1 MVQPIPLLERRR
13 TKMKKVLVTGATGCI
28 GEAIV
33 RYFAKEG
40 YFVYIHYNRQE
51 EKARALLDAIQN
63 GEIIQCDLTQKEAV
77 KKAFESLHVNV
88 LVNNAGITQ
97 DKLFFFMEEE
107 EWQNVMDANLNTLF
121 YVTKQILPTMMKEKE
136 GSIVNVSSISGLVGN
151 VGQVNYS
158 TTKGGIIAF
167 TKALCAEV
175 ARYNI
180 RVNAVAPG
188 VIESEMIHSVDKNVT
203 AMIPCK
209 RLGRPEEVAEVVF
222 FLGDKATYVN
232 GEVINI
238 SGGMVR

>member
-1 MVQPIPLLERRR
+1 M
-13 TKMKKVLVTGATGCI
+13 

-33 RYFAKEG
+33 RYFARHH
-40 YFVYIHYNRQE
+40 YFVYIHCKSQK
-51 EKARALLDAIQN
+51 EKALALCKEIQN
-63 GEIIQCDLTQKEAV
+63 AEVLQFDITDKAEVKRILSPLEID
-77 KKAFESLHVNV
+77 V
-88 LVNNAGITQ
+88 LINNAGITK

-107 EWQNVMDANLNTLF
+107 EWSDVMDTNLNSLF
-121 YVTKQILPTMMKEKE
+121 YVTKQILPFMIKQKE
-136 GSIVNVSSISGLVGN
+136 GAIVNVASISGLVGN
-151 VGQVNYS
+151 TGQVNYS
-158 TTKGGIIAF
+158 ASKGGMIAF

-188 VIESEMIHSVDKNVT
+188 VIESEMIHNVDKNIT
-203 AMIPCK
+203 SLIPAK
-209 RLGRPEEVAEVVF
+209 RLGSAEEVAEVVF

>member
-1 MVQPIPLLERRR
+1 
-13 TKMKKVLVTGATGCI
+13 MKKVLITGATGSL
-28 GEAIV
+28 GAAIV
-33 RYFAKEG
+33 RYFAQEG
-40 YFVYIHYNRQE
+40 YFVYIHYKNQKDKALALRE
-51 EKARALLDAIQN
+51 EIQN
-63 GEIIQCDLTQKEAV
+63 AEVIQCDLTQKEAV
-77 KKAFESLHVNV
+77 KHAFESLHVNV

-107 EWQNVMDANLNTLF
+107 EWHDVMDANLNSLF
-121 YVTKQILPTMMKEKE
+121 YVTKQILPHMMKEKT
-136 GSIVNVSSISGLVGN
+136 GAIVNVSSISGLVGN
-151 VGQVNYS
+151 MGQVNYS

-188 VIESEMIHSVDKNVT
+188 VIESEMIHAVDKNIT
-203 AMIPCK
+203 DLIPCK

>member
-1 MVQPIPLLERRR
+1 
-13 TKMKKVLVTGATGCI
+13 MKKVLVTGATGSL

-40 YFVYIHYNRQE
+40 YFVYIHYKSHK
-51 EKARALLDAIQN
+51 EKALALLDEIKH
-63 GEIIQCDLTQKEAV
+63 GEILQFDITQKEEV
-77 KKAFESLHVNV
+77 KLALESLHVNV
-88 LVNNAGITQ
+88 LVNNAGITK
-97 DKLFFFMEEE
+97 DKLFFFMEDEA
-107 EWQNVMDANLNTLF
+107 WSDVMDVNLNSLF
-121 YVTKQILPTMMKEKE
+121 YVTKQILPNMIKEKA

-158 TTKGGIIAF
+158 AAKGGIIAF

-188 VIESEMIHSVDKNVT
+188 VIESEMVHAVDKNIT
-203 AMIPCK
+203 DLIPCK

>member
-1 MVQPIPLLERRR
+1 
-13 TKMKKVLVTGATGCI
+13 MKKVLVTGAAGSI

-33 RYFAKEG
+33 RYFAQEG
-40 YFVYIHYNRQE
+40 YFVYIHYKSQK
-51 EKARALLDAIQN
+51 EKALALLEEIQN
-63 GEIIQCDLTQKEAV
+63 GEIIQCDLTQKEEV

-88 LVNNAGITQ
+88 LVNNAGITK
-97 DKLFFFMEEE
+97 DKLFFFMEEA
-107 EWQNVMDANLNTLF
+107 EWSDVMDANLNSLF
-121 YVTKQILPTMMKEKE
+121 YVTKQILPNMIKEKS

-151 VGQVNYS
+151 GGQVNYS

-167 TKALCAEV
+167 TKALCVEV
-175 ARYNI
+175 GRYNI

-188 VIESEMIHSVDKNVT
+188 VIESEMIHNVDKSIT
-203 AMIPCK
+203 TIIPCK
-209 RLGRPEEVAEVVF
+209 RLGKPEEVAEVVF

>member
-1 MVQPIPLLERRR
+1 
-13 TKMKKVLVTGATGCI
+13 MKKVLVTGATGSI

-33 RYFAKEG
+33 RYFAKED
-40 YFVYIHYNRQE
+40 YFVYIHYKSQKD
-51 EKARALLDAIQN
+51 KALALLEEIQN
-63 GEIIQCDLTQKEAV
+63 GEIIQCDLTQKEEV

-88 LVNNAGITQ
+88 LVNNAGITK
-97 DKLFFFMEEE
+97 DKLFFFMEEA
-107 EWQNVMDANLNTLF
+107 EWSDVMDANLNSLF
-121 YVTKQILPTMMKEKE
+121 YVTKQILPNMIKEKE

-151 VGQVNYS
+151 GGQVNYS

-167 TKALCAEV
+167 TKALCVEV
-175 ARYNI
+175 GRYNI

-188 VIESEMIHSVDKNVT
+188 VIESEMIQNVDKSITNI
-203 AMIPCK
+203 IPCK
-209 RLGRPEEVAEVVF
+209 RLGKPEEVAEVVF

>member
-1 MVQPIPLLERRR
+1 
-13 TKMKKVLVTGATGCI
+13 MKKVLVTGATGSI

-33 RYFAKEG
+33 RNFAQEG
-40 YFVYIHYNRQE
+40 YFVYIHYKSQK
-51 EKARALLDAIQN
+51 EKALALLEEIQN
-63 GEIIQCDLTQKEAV
+63 GEIIQCDLTQKEEV

-88 LVNNAGITQ
+88 LVNNAGITK
-97 DKLFFFMEEE
+97 DKLFFFMEED
-107 EWQNVMDANLNTLF
+107 EWNGVMDANLNSLF
-121 YVTKQILPTMMKEKE
+121 YVTKQILPNMIKEKA

-151 VGQVNYS
+151 AGQVNYS

-167 TKALCAEV
+167 TKALCMEV

-188 VIESEMIHSVDKNVT
+188 VIESEMIHNVDKSITNL
-203 AMIPCK
+203 IPCK
-209 RLGRPEEVAEVVF
+209 RLGKPEEVAEVVF

>member
-1 MVQPIPLLERRR
+1 
-13 TKMKKVLVTGATGCI
+13 MKKVLVTGATGSL
-28 GEAIV
+28 GAAIV

-40 YFVYIHYNRQE
+40 YFVYIHYRNQK
-51 EKARALLDAIQN
+51 EKALALLEEIKN
-63 GEIIQCDLTQKEAV
+63 GEIIQFDITQKEEV
-77 KKAFESLHVNV
+77 KKALEDLHVNV
-88 LVNNAGITQ
+88 LVNNAGITK

-107 EWQNVMDANLNTLF
+107 EWSDVMDANLNSLF
-121 YVTKQILPTMMKEKE
+121 YVTKQILPNMIKEKA

-151 VGQVNYS
+151 GGQVNYS

-167 TKALCAEV
+167 TKALCVEV

-188 VIESEMIHSVDKNVT
+188 VIESEMIHNVDKSITNI
-203 AMIPCK
+203 IPCK
-209 RLGRPEEVAEVVF
+209 RLGKPEEVAEVVF

>member
-1 MVQPIPLLERRR
+1 
-13 TKMKKVLVTGATGCI
+13 MKKVLVTGATGCL

-40 YFVYIHYNRQE
+40 YFVYIHYHRNK
-51 EKARALLDAIQN
+51 EKALALLEEVKN
-63 GEIIQCDLTQKEAV
+63 GEIIQFDITQKEEV
-77 KKAFESLHVNV
+77 KKALESLHVNV
-88 LVNNAGITQ
+88 LVNNAGITK
-97 DKLFFFMEEE
+97 DKLFFFMEED
-107 EWQNVMDANLNTLF
+107 EWSSVIDANLNSLF
-121 YVTKQILPTMMKEKE
+121 YVTKQILPNMIQEKA

-151 VGQVNYS
+151 GGQVNYS

-167 TKALCAEV
+167 TKALCVEV

-188 VIESEMIHSVDKNVT
+188 VIESEMIQNVDKNIT
-203 AMIPCK
+203 NIIPCK
-209 RLGRPEEVAEVVF
+209 RLGKPEEVAEVVF

>member
-1 MVQPIPLLERRR
+1 
-13 TKMKKVLVTGATGCI
+13 MKKVLVTGATGSL
-28 GEAIV
+28 GAAIV

-40 YFVYIHYNRQE
+40 YFVYIHYRNQK
-51 EKARALLDAIQN
+51 EKALALLEEIKN
-63 GEIIQCDLTQKEAV
+63 GEIIQFDITQKEEV
-77 KKAFESLHVNV
+77 KKALEDLHVNV
-88 LVNNAGITQ
+88 LVNNAGITK
-97 DKLFFFMEEE
+97 DTLFFFMEEE
-107 EWQNVMDANLNTLF
+107 EWSDVMDANLNSLF
-121 YVTKQILPTMMKEKE
+121 YVTKQILPNMIKEKA

-151 VGQVNYS
+151 GGQVNYS

-167 TKALCAEV
+167 TKALCVEV

-188 VIESEMIHSVDKNVT
+188 VIESEMIHNVDKNIT
-203 AMIPCK
+203 NMIPCK

>member
-1 MVQPIPLLERRR
+1 
-13 TKMKKVLVTGATGCI
+13 MKKVLVTGATGSI

-33 RYFAKEG
+33 RYFAQEG
-40 YFVYIHYNRQE
+40 YFVYIHYRSQKD
-51 EKARALLDAIQN
+51 KALALLEEIQN
-63 GEIIQCDLTQKEAV
+63 GELIQCDLTQKEEV
-77 KKAFESLHVNV
+77 KQAFESLHVNV
-88 LVNNAGITQ
+88 LVNNAGITK

-107 EWQNVMDANLNTLF
+107 EWNGVIDANLNTLF
-121 YVTKQILPTMMKEKE
+121 YVTKHILPNMIKEKE

-151 VGQVNYS
+151 GGQVNYS

-167 TKALCAEV
+167 TKALCVEV

-188 VIESEMIHSVDKNVT
+188 VIESEMIHNVDKNIIDF
-203 AMIPCK
+203 IPCK
-209 RLGRPEEVAEVVF
+209 RLGKPEEVAEVVF
-222 FLGDKATYVN
+222 FLGDKATYIN

>member
-1 MVQPIPLLERRR
+1 
-13 TKMKKVLVTGATGCI
+13 MKKVLVTGATGCL

-40 YFVYIHYNRQE
+40 YFVYIHYHRNK
-51 EKARALLDAIQN
+51 EKALALLEEIKN
-63 GEIIQCDLTQKEAV
+63 GEMIQFDITQKEEV
-77 KKAFESLHVNV
+77 KKALESLHVNV
-88 LVNNAGITQ
+88 LVNNAGITK
-97 DKLFFFMEEE
+97 DKLFFFMEED
-107 EWQNVMDANLNTLF
+107 EWSSVIDANLNSLF
-121 YVTKQILPTMMKEKE
+121 YVTKQILPNMIKEKA

-151 VGQVNYS
+151 GGQVNYS

-167 TKALCAEV
+167 TKALCVEV

-188 VIESEMIHSVDKNVT
+188 VIESEMIQNVDKNIT
-203 AMIPCK
+203 NIIPCK
-209 RLGRPEEVAEVVF
+209 RLGKPEEVAEVVF

>member
-1 MVQPIPLLERRR
+1 
-13 TKMKKVLVTGATGCI
+13 MKKVLVTGATGSL
-28 GEAIV
+28 GQAIV
-33 RYFAKEG
+33 RYFANEG
-40 YFVYIHYNRQE
+40 YFVYIHYRSQH
-51 EKARALLDAIQN
+51 EKAQQLLE
-63 GEIIQCDLTQKEAV
+63 EIHHKGDLIACDLSDKEAI
-77 KKAFESLHVNV
+77 KTAFGSLEVDV
-88 LVNNAGITQ
+88 LVNNAGITK

-107 EWQNVMDANLNTLF
+107 EWSDVMDANLNSLF
-121 YVTKQILPTMMKEKE
+121 YVTKQILPSMMKAKS

-151 VGQVNYS
+151 GGQVNYS
-158 TTKGGIIAF
+158 ATKGGINAF
-167 TKALCAEV
+167 TKALCVEV

-188 VIESEMIHSVDKNVT
+188 VIESEMIHNVDKNIT
-203 AMIPCK
+203 QIIPAK

>member
-1 MVQPIPLLERRR
+1 
-13 TKMKKVLVTGATGCI
+13 MKKVLVTGATGSI
-28 GEAIV
+28 GAAIV
-33 RYFAKEG
+33 RCFAKEG
-40 YFVYIHYNRQE
+40 YFVYILYKSQKD
-51 EKARALLDAIQN
+51 KALALLEEIQQ
-63 GEIIQCDLTQKEAV
+63 GEMIQCDLTQKEEV

-88 LVNNAGITQ
+88 LVNNAGITK

-107 EWQNVMDANLNTLF
+107 EWRDVMDANLNSLF
-121 YVTKQILPTMMKEKE
+121 YVTKQILPTMIKEKA

-151 VGQVNYS
+151 GGQVNYS

-167 TKALCAEV
+167 TKALCVEV

-188 VIESEMIHSVDKNVT
+188 VIESEMIHNVDKNIT
-203 AMIPCK
+203 NLIPCK
-209 RLGRPEEVAEVVF
+209 RLGKPEEVAEVVF

>member
-1 MVQPIPLLERRR
+1 
-13 TKMKKVLVTGATGCI
+13 MKKVLVTGATGSI
-28 GEAIV
+28 GAAIV
-33 RYFAKEG
+33 RCFAKEG
-40 YFVYIHYNRQE
+40 YFVYIHYKSQKD
-51 EKARALLDAIQN
+51 KALALLEEIQQ
-63 GEIIQCDLTQKEAV
+63 GEMIQCDLTQKEEV
-77 KKAFESLHVNV
+77 KKAFESLYVNV
-88 LVNNAGITQ
+88 LVNNAGITK

-107 EWQNVMDANLNTLF
+107 EWRDVMDANLNSLF
-121 YVTKQILPTMMKEKE
+121 YVTKQILPNMIKEKA

-151 VGQVNYS
+151 GGQVNYS

-167 TKALCAEV
+167 TKALCVEV

-188 VIESEMIHSVDKNVT
+188 VIESEMIQNVDKNIT
-203 AMIPCK
+203 NIIPCK
-209 RLGRPEEVAEVVF
+209 RLGKPEEVAEVVF

>member
-1 MVQPIPLLERRR
+1 
-13 TKMKKVLVTGATGCI
+13 MKKVLVTGATGSI
-28 GEAIV
+28 GAAIV

-40 YFVYIHYNRQE
+40 YFVYIHYKSQK
-51 EKARALLDAIQN
+51 EKALALLEEIKH
-63 GEIIQCDLTQKEAV
+63 GEIIQFDITQKEEV
-77 KKAFESLHVNV
+77 KYALESLHVNV
-88 LVNNAGITQ
+88 LVNNAGITK
-97 DKLFFFMEEE
+97 DKLFFFMEEA
-107 EWQNVMDANLNTLF
+107 EWSDVMDANLNSLF
-121 YVTKQILPTMMKEKE
+121 YVTKQILPNMIQEKA

-188 VIESEMIHSVDKNVT
+188 VIESEMIQNVDKNIT
-203 AMIPCK
+203 NMIPCK
-209 RLGRPEEVAEVVF
+209 RLGKPEEVAEVVF

>member
-1 MVQPIPLLERRR
+1 
-13 TKMKKVLVTGATGCI
+13 MKKVLVTGATGCL

-40 YFVYIHYNRQE
+40 YFVYIHYHRNK
-51 EKARALLDAIQN
+51 EKALALLEEIKN
-63 GEIIQCDLTQKEAV
+63 GEIIQFDITQKEEV
-77 KKAFESLHVNV
+77 KKALESLHVNV
-88 LVNNAGITQ
+88 LVNNAGITK
-97 DKLFFFMEEE
+97 DKLFFFMEED
-107 EWQNVMDANLNTLF
+107 EWSSVIDANLNSLF
-121 YVTKQILPTMMKEKE
+121 YVTKQILPNMIQEKA

-151 VGQVNYS
+151 GGQVNYS

-167 TKALCAEV
+167 TKALCVEV

-188 VIESEMIHSVDKNVT
+188 VIESEMIQNVDKNIT
-203 AMIPCK
+203 NIIPCK
-209 RLGRPEEVAEVVF
+209 RLGKPEEVAEVVF

>member
-1 MVQPIPLLERRR
+1 
-13 TKMKKVLVTGATGCI
+13 MKKVLVTGATGCL

-40 YFVYIHYNRQE
+40 YFVYIHYHRNK
-51 EKARALLDAIQN
+51 EKALALLEEIKN
-63 GEIIQCDLTQKEAV
+63 GEMIQFDITQKEEV
-77 KKAFESLHVNV
+77 KKALESLHVNV
-88 LVNNAGITQ
+88 LVNNAGITK
-97 DKLFFFMEEE
+97 DKLFFFMEED
-107 EWQNVMDANLNTLF
+107 EWSSVIDANLNSLF
-121 YVTKQILPTMMKEKE
+121 YVTKQILPNMIQEKA

-151 VGQVNYS
+151 GGQVNYS

-167 TKALCAEV
+167 TKALCVEV

-188 VIESEMIHSVDKNVT
+188 VIESEMIQNVDKNIT
-203 AMIPCK
+203 NIIPCK
-209 RLGRPEEVAEVVF
+209 RLGKPEEVAEVVF

>member
-1 MVQPIPLLERRR
+1 
-13 TKMKKVLVTGATGCI
+13 MKKVLVTGATGCI
-28 GEAIV
+28 GTAIV

-40 YFVYIHYNRQE
+40 YFVYIHYHRQKDKAIALQE
-51 EKARALLDAIQN
+51 EIKN
-63 GEIIQCDLTQKEAV
+63 GEILQFDITQKDDV
-77 KKAFESLHVNV
+77 KRALESLHVNV
-88 LVNNAGITQ
+88 LVNNAGITK

-107 EWQNVMDANLNTLF
+107 EWSAVMDANLNSLF
-121 YVTKQILPTMMKEKE
+121 YITKQILPHMIKEKS

-158 TTKGGIIAF
+158 TAKGGIIAF

-188 VIESEMIHSVDKNVT
+188 VIKSEMIHAVDKNIT
-203 AMIPCK
+203 DLIACK
-209 RLGRPEEVAEVVF
+209 RLGKPEEVAEVVF